1 MRAMRLL
8 SLASIVALWA
18 IAVPAGARAQTTAVN
33 TAAFPLSGNVL
44 FPARTERK
52 AIRCQNSKTNH
63 AATITYPSG
72 FSIVLE
78 AGGSLWDTNLG
89 VPVPNVGIGP
99 NGAIL
104 ATGTSGEV
112 LSCED
117 TYRDHH

>member
-1 MRAMRLL
+1 MRGLRLL
-8 SLASIVALWA
+8 SLVSILAASALGA
-18 IAVPAGARAQTTAVN
+18 ASPAHAQTTAVN
-33 TAAFPLSGNVL
+33 TTAFPLPGNVL

-52 AIRCQNSKTNH
+52 ALRCQNSKTNH

-72 FSIVLE
+72 FAMVLE